1 MLLKNHTNYI
11 EDSIFKFSLKEYNRL
26 FLKKKKTNKQTK
38 QNKTFFAKCIIM
50 ESLSFG
56 KEKIRI

>member
-11 EDSIFKFSLKEYNRL
+11 EDSIFKFSLKEYNRF
-26 FLKKKKTNKQTK
+26 FLKKKKQETK

>member
-11 EDSIFKFSLKEYNRL
+11 EDSIFKFSLKEYNSL
-26 FLKKKKTNKQTK
+26 FLKKKQETK
-38 QNKTFFAKCIIM
+38 QNKTFFAKCIMM

>member
-11 EDSIFKFSLKEYNRL
+11 EDSIFKFSLQEYNSL
-26 FLKKKKTNKQTK
+26 FLKKQETK
-38 QNKTFFAKCIIM
+38 QNKTFFAKCIMM

-56 KEKIRI
+56 KEKIKI